1 MQSLPKLIFL
11 GTGGDSVV
19 VGKQIASAGG
29 FILQAEDNQ
38 FHVDPGP
45 GALAKAAGY
54 GANLRSN
61 VAVMVSHNHLNHA
74 SDINA
79 VISAM
84 TLGGLDKKGVLI
96 AARSAYED
104 NPQAGMTTYLN
115 PYFKNHLEKDI
126 VIEPGKKIGINEIEV
141 HATRTRHSDEF
152 NVGFKFYTP
161 KFSLGYT
168 SDTAYSTDLAED
180 FKGMDVMVLN
190 CLNPSDKKTT
200 GHLNTDDCA
209 LLLAE
214 IKPKVAIITHFGI
227 KMIDADPMN
236 EARNLQRKTGVHIV
250 SAKDGFS
257 FNPVSYTVNQK
268 QFNPFS
274 GVKI

>member
-1 MQSLPKLIFL
+1 MQLLPKLIFL

-38 FHVDPGP
+38 FHLDPGP
-45 GALAKAAGY
+45 GALAKAGSY
-54 GANLRSN
+54 GINLRSN

-84 TLGGLDKKGVLI
+84 TLGGLDRKGVLI
-96 AARSAYED
+96 AAKSAYEET
-104 NPQAGMTTYLN
+104 PGMTPYLN
-115 PYFKNHLEKDI
+115 PFFKNHLEKDI
-126 VIEPGKKIGINEIEV
+126 IVESGKKLGINEIEV
-141 HATRTRHSDEF
+141 HATRTRHSDEH

-161 KFSLGYT
+161 KFNLGYT
-168 SDTAYSTDLAED
+168 SDTAYSTDLVED
-180 FKGMDVMVLN
+180 FSGMDVMVLN
-190 CLNPSDKKTT
+190 CLDPSGKKTV

-209 LLLAE
+209 MLLSE
-214 IKPKVAIITHFGI
+214 IKPKVAILTHFGI
-227 KMIDADPMN
+227 KMIDADPMT
-236 EARNLQRKTGVHIV
+236 EARNLQRKTGVHII

-257 FNPVSYTVNQK
+257 FNPVSYTINQK